1 MFFTNNG
8 TAKHVFKW
16 LDHSISVIFTGQ
28 LTMNDNLDFE
38 PEKPHLD
45 KLLPIVNHN
54 KTGKLH
60 LVEESLLPKIVIISR
75 HKYYRHLVIELA
87 SAALTQSG
95 KLKNPIKILDPLDLV
110 WKAEQ
115 QDEIKFYTGIS
126 RFKNNYAEG
135 RNDTDVAALK
145 AIAKN
150 PFQLKFYQHD
160 EKLGS
165 NLNASSLVAVN
176 MSVLKVDLE
185 LNVDERGDSFAI
197 SGCLHLANQ
206 TYHLEE
212 LTLKYQYFV
221 QVKNQLYLIGNPYF
235 SNVID
240 FFKKHQNN
248 LVLDRAAYEEFQE
261 NILSKLEEKIKINY
275 AYLKPAT
282 QKQLV
287 EQGFDLEN
295 EQIIY
300 LTESEDFV
308 LLTPVMRY
316 GGLEI
321 PVISQK
327 QIQTKDKRGKL
338 FTLERDQEKELQFMT
353 SIAKMHPYFEEQI
366 PEFSEQLHT
375 DCFYMHR
382 KHFLAPEWFLTAFEA
397 WRSKGIAILG
407 FNDLKNNKLSAY
419 QAKININ
426 VISGID
432 WFETAIKVKFNKET
446 VSLKHLHKS
455 IRNKSKFVQLDDGTT
470 GILPMEWLAKFE
482 AYFAAAEVVEEKLHT
497 PNISYATVEELYES
511 ELLDVESKQRIDLY
525 KAKLAAF
532 ENIGKVAVPEDLNA
546 TLRDY
551 QKEGLNWLNFLDGF
565 NFGGCLADDMGLGKT
580 IQVLAFILSQRTK
593 TKQNT
598 NLVVVPASLVFNWQ
612 KEIEKFAPT
621 LKILTIYGADRTK
634 DELDFSAY
642 EVVLTSYGT
651 LLSDI
656 KFLKAY
662 RFNYIFLDESQ
673 NIKNTDS
680 QRYKAVRLLQS
691 RNKIV
696 LTGTPI
702 ENNTFDLYGQ
712 LSFACPGLLGSKEQF
727 KQIYSVPIDQFKD
740 AKRATE
746 LQRKINPFLLRRT
759 KEQVAKELPDKT
771 EMVIYCEMGKQ
782 QREIYES
789 CRTEIREYLMG
800 NPENE
805 LSKSSMHVL
814 QGITKLRQICNSP
827 AILSKEKYYGNAS
840 SKMDVLME
848 QIENKCA
855 KHNILVFSQFVSMLD
870 LVKEQLQERNIAFAY
885 LTGET
890 KNREEVVNS
899 FQHNADVKVFLIS
912 LKAGGVGLNLTKADY
927 VFLIDPWWNPAVEN
941 QAIDRAYR
949 IGQQNNVMAVRLIC
963 PDTIEEKIM
972 LMQETKKDLA
982 HDLIRSEDSIFKS
995 LTKDDLLSLI

>member
-1 MFFTNNG
+1 
-8 TAKHVFKW
+8 
-16 LDHSISVIFTGQ
+16 
-28 LTMNDNLDFE
+28 MNDNLDFE

-54 KTGKLH
+54 KTGKLY

-95 KLKNPIKILDPLDLV
+95 KLKNPIKILDPFDLV

-135 RNDTDVAALK
+135 RNDTEVAALK

-206 TYHLEE
+206 TYYLEE

-221 QVKNQLYLIGNPYF
+221 QVKNQLYLISNPYF

-261 NILSKLEEKIKINY
+261 NILSKLEEKIRINY

-287 EQGFDLEN
+287 EQGFDLDN

-482 AYFAAAEVVEEKLHT
+482 AYFAAAEVVEEKLRT

-511 ELLDVESKQRIDLY
+511 ELLDVESKQRIELY

-532 ENIGKVAVPEDLNA
+532 ENIEKVAVPDDLNA

-593 TKQNT
+593 AKQNT

-634 DELDFSAY
+634 DQLDFSAY

-740 AKRATE
+740 AKRAAE

-759 KEQVAKELPDKT
+759 KEQVATELPDKT

-827 AILSKEKYYGNAS
+827 AMLSKEKYYGNAS

-848 QIENKCA
+848 QIENKSA

-870 LVKEQLQERNIAFAY
+870 LVREQLQERNIAFAY
-885 LTGET
+885 LTGDT

-899 FQHNADVKVFLIS
+899 FQHNAEVKVFLIS

-949 IGQQNNVMAVRLIC
+949 IGQQNNVVAVRLIC